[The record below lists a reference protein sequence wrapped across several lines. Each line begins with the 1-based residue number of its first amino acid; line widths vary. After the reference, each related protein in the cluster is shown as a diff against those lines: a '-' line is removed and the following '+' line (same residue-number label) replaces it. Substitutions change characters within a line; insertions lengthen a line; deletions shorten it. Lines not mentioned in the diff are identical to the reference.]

1 MPQPILGIKGTA
13 EYVEASGNGTV
24 ESPYIPTVYVANP
37 GSGGGGGISSTVS
50 VTGTLPSFA
59 TRQTFDIGT
68 APNFTFTNTRFIA
81 DAGTNLNTSLL
92 ALESGGNLAGIN
104 SKLPS
109 GLTVSNNRLLINTP
123 SRINVV
129 SSSLIIPSSEVSYTS
144 GDVYGGLFQLQNIG
158 TAGDGFYLLSLDVV
172 FNFTTLPNNFGNFI
186 VYLYSA
192 IPPSATASTNPIV
205 DNAAYNFPGIDRGLL
220 MTLNGYPLTASLAR
234 GAGSVVAESLGIN
247 HGYSLASGST
257 SIWGYLVTLGAA
269 PAAGGVGFT
278 VRARVTPA

>member
-24 ESPYIPTVYVANP
+24 ESPYIPTVYVVNP

-50 VTGTLPSFA
+50 ITGTLPSFA
-59 TRQTFDIGT
+59 TTPTFNIGT

-92 ALESGGNLAGIN
+92 TLESGGNLSGIN

-109 GLTVSNNRLLINTP
+109 GLIVSNNRLQVNNP

-129 SSSLIIPSSEVSYTS
+129 SSPLITPGSIVTYTT

-172 FNFTTLPNNFGNFI
+172 FNFTTLPSNFGNFI
-186 VYLYSA
+186 VYLYSQQPTTT
-192 IPPSATASTNPIV
+192 IQ
-205 DNAAYNFPGIDRGLL
+205 DNEAYNFPATDRGSL
-220 MTLNGYPLTASLAR
+220 MTLNGYPLTASLSR
-234 GAGSVVAESLGIN
+234 GGNHVVAESLGIN
-247 HGYSLASGST
+247 HGYSLADST